1 MTTRLLARGSLYAAA
16 YVALT
21 LLAGA
26 FGLASGQIQFRV
38 SEALLPFACVDPA
51 AVVGL
56 TVGTAVGNLFTS
68 GMGPTDVVFGSLL
81 TLVAALLMRSV
92 GPRALW
98 RWGPRVVALAAPVV
112 VNAFGVAA
120 ELALVLG
127 LPFWLSVGTVGL
139 GEAVVLFT
147 GGLAVMQLIRLHGSA
162 FGLDTAMRRPS
173 QSQPRKEGDPRE
185 TRQTPR

>member
-1 MTTRLLARGSLYAAA
+1 MTTRLLARGSVYAAA

-56 TVGTAVGNLFTS
+56 TAGTAIGNLLTS
-68 GMGPTDVVFGSLL
+68 AMGLPDIVFGSLL
-81 TLVAALLMRSV
+81 TLMATLAMRWV
-92 GPRALW
+92 GSRALW

-112 VNAFGVAA
+112 VNAFGVGA
-120 ELALVLG
+120 ELALLLG

-139 GEAVVLFT
+139 GEGVVLFT
-147 GGLAVMQLIRLHGSA
+147 GGLAVLYLIRAHGSA
-162 FGLDTAMRRPS
+162 LGLDAAALHRPAPS
-173 QSQPRKEGDPRE
+173 RPQKR
-185 TRQTPR
+185 

>member
-56 TVGTAVGNLFTS
+56 TVGTAIANFLTS
-68 GMGPTDVVFGSLL
+68 SLGLADVVFGSLF
-81 TLVAALLMRSV
+81 TLAAALIMWQV
-92 GPRALW
+92 
-98 RWGPRVVALAAPVV
+98 GPRVVALAAPVV
-112 VNAFGVAA
+112 VNAFGVGA
-120 ELALVLG
+120 ELALILH
-127 LPFWLSVGTVGL
+127 LPFWPSVGFVAL
-139 GEAVVLFT
+139 GEAVVLFS
-147 GGLAVMQLIRLHGSA
+147 GGLVVLSLIRTHGA
-162 FGLDTAMRRPS
+162 LFGLAPRDRRGRRALSRP
-173 QSQPRKEGDPRE
+173 QKR
-185 TRQTPR
+185 